1 MISFD
6 TFSPRDGIPI
16 YLQII
21 MHVKQGVASGTVQSG
36 DELPSRRVLS
46 TLLGVNPNTVQKAYK
61 LLEDEGL
68 ILSHPGAG
76 STIIIDEQRKQAIR
90 AELTAAEIRQTIR
103 SLRSLGLDKAAAL
116 SLIDKNWEESE

>member
-1 MISFD
+1 MISFAD
-6 TFSPRDGIPI
+6 LNITDGSPI

-21 MHVKQGVASGTVQSG
+21 MYVKSGVASGSIANG

-61 LLEDEGL
+61 LLEDEGI

-76 STIIIDEQRKQAIR
+76 SVVSVTESRRSDIR
-90 AELTAAEIRQTIR
+90 AELVKAKIQKSVEA
-103 SLRSLGLDKAAAL
+103 LKHLGLAKDAAL
-116 SLIDKNWEESE
+116 ELIDRNWE

>member
-61 LLEDEGL
+61 LLEDEG
-68 ILSHPGAG
+68 IISSHAGAG
-76 STIIIDEQRKQAIR
+76 SVISVTVSQRTAIR
-90 AELTAAEIRQTIR
+90 TELIEAEVKKSVESLKLLGVDKQT
-103 SLRSLGLDKAAAL
+103 AL
-116 SLIDKNWEESE
+116 SIIEKSWE

>member
-6 TFSPRDGIPI
+6 GFRLEDGIPI

-21 MHVKQGVASGTVQSG
+21 MHIKKGAASGAITNG

-61 LLEDEGL
+61 LLEDEGV
-68 ILSHPGAG
+68 IVSHAGAG
-76 STIIIDEQRKQAIR
+76 SVVTVTETQRSAIR
-90 AELTAAEIRQTIR
+90 TELIEAEVKKSVESLKLLGVDKQT
-103 SLRSLGLDKAAAL
+103 AL
-116 SLIDKNWEESE
+116 SIIEKSWE